1 MIKIEPTHKG
11 DIEFSLSGS
20 GKTNVLIVHGGHV
33 DCREQLFLK
42 DFDMNLFHFITPSR
56 PGYGKTPLTDE
67 NKTARGTADL
77 FDALLAKL
85 NYKQVIV
92 IGISAGGLT
101 AIELAANY
109 PQRVE
114 RLILM
119 SALTKRWF
127 DKNDRTYRGGKLVF
141 SPHIQS
147 LTWHAY
153 RIAFSLLE
161 KFTASVMFK
170 ALSNWRPVEITD
182 DELSE
187 IKKLTLN
194 MNSGSG
200 FSNDLDQDVLPGT
213 LGKITCDTLIIHSAY
228 DNSVDTS
235 HALHAKENIPRSQ
248 LVLIKNR
255 WGHMLWIGREYQETM
270 EILGRCLNDQ
280 HRDRGR

>member
-1 MIKIEPTHKG
+1 MQLKVSYLARTDLCEVLVAIKFLRPISLRVISRCKDYVRKHKC
-11 DIEFSLSGS
+11 SGLHSFVLFEYFKKDPFTS
-20 GKTNVLIVHGGHV
+20 GKVSLHYLDTIMVLINC
-33 DCREQLFLK
+33 D
-42 DFDMNLFHFITPSR
+42 
-56 PGYGKTPLTDE
+56 
-67 NKTARGTADL
+67 
-77 FDALLAKL
+77 
-85 NYKQVIV
+85 
-92 IGISAGGLT
+92 
-101 AIELAANY
+101 
-109 PQRVE
+109 
-114 RLILM
+114 
-119 SALTKRWF
+119 RWF

-161 KFTASVMFK
+161 KFMASVMFK